1 MGGRGSNSASHRDA
15 ATSPVAKMGDGRL
28 GGELKA
34 VEGSMEKAARVM
46 DENARGHTGYLQG
59 TPWGSAAAHKAYVEA
74 SDEYRSLRARRN
86 AIVDE
91 QARRKQERA
100 AAEPPKQ
107 KTFVNS
113 YGEATTRHVTSAIY
127 ERAMKRQEKAVLR
140 NMGH

>member
-1 MGGRGSNSASHRDA
+1 MGGRGSSSASHRNA

-34 VEGSMEKAARVM
+34 VEGSMEKVARVM
-46 DENARGHTGYLQG
+46 DETARGHTGFLQG
-59 TPWGSAAAHKAYVEA
+59 TPWGSASEHRAYVEA

-100 AAEPPKQ
+100 AAEPPKP

-113 YGEATTRHVTSAIY
+113 YGEATTRYVTTAGY
-127 ERAMKRQEKAVLR
+127 ERALRRQEKAVLR
-140 NMGH
+140 NMGY